1 MNSIMTSML
10 LSSSGRLGVGSIIGI
25 AIATLIIGLAVGILS
40 YALYTKKKIGLAK
53 NEAKKIIEEAGL
65 EAKTLRQEEILKGTE
80 VVNRQRERFEEE
92 IAERKSDL
100 QKRENRILQK
110 EELISQKEETIAKKE
125 EIIDK
130 KEEIIDKKEENL
142 ESKLDLLSRR
152 TFELDKRQQE
162 NEETKDRLKALEEN
176 LSNAQFKINA
186 ELERVAQMSRQ
197 EAEEILKTQLLE
209 VVKKAAVEDAKRI
222 EKEAKD
228 NAEKTAQE
236 VIAEA
241 INRCASD
248 YTVENTTTVVSIGS
262 DEIKGKLI
270 GRQGRNIHS
279 LESVMGVDVIID
291 DTHGSITL
299 SSFDPIR
306 REVARLTIEKLIK
319 DGRIHPARIEEV
331 AERVNKDIQ
340 NVIKKAGEEA
350 AYEANVHNLNP
361 KLIEMLGRLKYRTSY
376 GQNVLQHSIE
386 VAKVASIIAS
396 ELGINSALARRGGLL
411 HDIGK
416 AIDHEFEGTHVEL
429 GVEYAK
435 RYGESKEVINI
446 IQAHHGDVEPNTLEA
461 VIVQAADAISSA
473 RPGARRE
480 TYEAYVKR
488 IEKIEKTAKEFE
500 GVAQCFALQA
510 GREIRVMVNPETV
523 DDTKTIFLSKEI
535 AKKLEDELDY
545 PGQIKVNVIREL
557 RSVEYAK

>member
-1 MNSIMTSML
+1 MNSIMTGML

-92 IAERKSDL
+92 ITERKSDL

-110 EELISQKEETIAKKE
+110 EELISQ
-125 EIIDK
+125 

>member
-1 MNSIMTSML
+1 M
-10 LSSSGRLGVGSIIGI
+10 
-25 AIATLIIGLAVGILS
+25 
-40 YALYTKKKIGLAK
+40 K
-53 NEAKKIIEEAGL
+53 
-65 EAKTLRQEEILKGTE
+65 
-80 VVNRQRERFEEE
+80 
-92 IAERKSDL
+92 
-100 QKRENRILQK
+100 
-110 EELISQKEETIAKKE
+110 
-125 EIIDK
+125 
-130 KEEIIDKKEENL
+130 
-142 ESKLDLLSRR
+142 
-152 TFELDKRQQE
+152 
-162 NEETKDRLKALEEN
+162 
-176 LSNAQFKINA
+176 
-186 ELERVAQMSRQ
+186 
-197 EAEEILKTQLLE
+197 
-209 VVKKAAVEDAKRI
+209 
-222 EKEAKD
+222 
-228 NAEKTAQE
+228 
-236 VIAEA
+236 
-241 INRCASD
+241 
-248 YTVENTTTVVSIGS
+248 
-262 DEIKGKLI
+262 
-270 GRQGRNIHS
+270 
-279 LESVMGVDVIID
+279 
-291 DTHGSITL
+291 
-299 SSFDPIR
+299 
-306 REVARLTIEKLIK
+306 
-319 DGRIHPARIEEV
+319 
-331 AERVNKDIQ
+331 KDIQ

>member
-1 MNSIMTSML
+1 MNSIMTGML
-10 LSSSGRLGVGSIIGI
+10 LSSSGGLGVGSIIGI

-92 IAERKSDL
+92 ITERKSDL

-110 EELISQKEETIAKKE
+110 EELISQKEETIA
-125 EIIDK
+125 K

-186 ELERVAQMSRQ
+186 ELERVAQMSKQ

-248 YTVENTTTVVSIGS
+248 YTVENTTTVVDIGS

-270 GRQGRNIHS
+270 GRQGRNIHA

-299 SSFDPIR
+299 SSFDPVR

-331 AERVNKDIQ
+331 AERINKDMQ
-340 NVIKKAGEEA
+340 NVIRKAGEEA
-350 AYEANVHNLNP
+350 AFEANVNNMNP

-416 AIDHEFEGTHVEL
+416 AIDHEFEGTHII
-429 GVEYAK
+429 
-435 RYGESKEVINI
+435 ES
-446 IQAHHGDVEPNTLEA
+446 HHNDVEPSTLEA
-461 VIVQAADAISSA
+461 VIVQAADSISSA

-480 TYEAYVKR
+480 TLEAYIRR
-488 IEKIEKTAKEFE
+488 IEKIENTAKEFE
-500 GVAQCFALQA
+500 GVQQCFALQA
-510 GREIRVMVNPETV
+510 GREIRVMVNPETM
-523 DDTKTIFLSKEI
+523 DDTKTVFLSKEI
-535 AKKLEDELDY
+535 AKKLENELDY
-545 PGQIKVNVIREL
+545 PGQIKVNVIREF